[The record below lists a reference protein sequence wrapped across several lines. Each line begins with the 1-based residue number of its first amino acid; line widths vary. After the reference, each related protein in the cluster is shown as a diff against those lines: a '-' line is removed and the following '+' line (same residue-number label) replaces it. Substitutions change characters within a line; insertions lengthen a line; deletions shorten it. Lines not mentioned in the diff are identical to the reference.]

1 MLHYLEH
8 WKPESHYSFEMDC
21 LFDKRFVQ
29 LKRTFPVFCFPFE
42 DILFSVFCIILKGM
56 RRDLVLFV
64 FFLFCD
70 GFCYSMGFS
79 KSLLVSIPII
89 RRIECLI
96 KILPLSRNGFI
107 GAISNHNQHQL
118 CGIDTF
124 LRCYH

>member
-1 MLHYLEH
+1 MFHYLEH
-8 WKPESHYSFEMDC
+8 WKSESHYKFEMDC

-29 LKRTFPVFCFPFE
+29 RKKTFPVFCFHFE
-42 DILFSVFCIILKGM
+42 DILLSLYFKIVKGM

-64 FFLFCD
+64 FFLFCG

-89 RRIECLI
+89 RRIERPI

-107 GAISNHNQHQL
+107 GAISNYNQHQF
-118 CGIDTF
+118 CGIDRF